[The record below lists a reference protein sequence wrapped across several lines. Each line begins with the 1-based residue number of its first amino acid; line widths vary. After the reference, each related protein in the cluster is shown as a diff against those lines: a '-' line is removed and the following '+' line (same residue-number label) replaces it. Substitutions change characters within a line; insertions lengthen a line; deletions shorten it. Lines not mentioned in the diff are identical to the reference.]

1 MGDHGAGGR
10 AFAKAGQETT
20 QGDEIRLATVP
31 TVITGDGEKPA
42 FELFEPA
49 VPTTP
54 LVFCSPHSGRHYP
67 RSLTDLSKLDARTIR
82 RSEDL
87 FVDELFGFAPE
98 IGAPLIAANFPRA
111 FLDVNREPYEL
122 DQAMFTGRLPDYANT
137 GSLRVAGGLGTI
149 PKIVA
154 EDTEIYRARI
164 DVEEGLE
171 RVEVFYRSFH
181 EALGALIARTKAAFG
196 MAILIDCHSMPS
208 TVRALPSGRR
218 PDVVI
223 GDRYGTSAAA
233 RLVAMA
239 TSGFSGLGYDVMRNK
254 PYAGGFIT
262 ERYGKPSIG
271 QHAIQIEISR
281 SLYSDEAELRPHQG
295 FATVRS
301 ELLQIFTQMA
311 FDVEREYLR
320 PLAAE

>member
-1 MGDHGAGGR
+1 MTGR
-10 AFAKAGQETT
+10 
-20 QGDEIRLATVP
+20 DELSFDSDARWFEVIRPERQTL
-31 TVITGDGEKPA
+31 
-42 FELFEPA
+42 
-49 VPTTP
+49 P
-54 LVFCSPHSGRHYP
+54 LVFNSPHSGRVY
-67 RSLTDLSKLDARTIR
+67 SNAFLSETRLDAHEIR

-87 FVDELFGFAPE
+87 YVDELFAMAPAF
-98 IGAPLIAANFPRA
+98 GAPLQRAFFPRA
-111 FLDVNREPYEL
+111 FLDVNREPFEL
-122 DQAMFTGRLPDYANT
+122 DPRMFSGALPSHVNMT
-137 GSLRVAGGLGTI
+137 SMRVAGGLGTI

-301 ELLQIFTQMA
+301 ELLQMFTQMA